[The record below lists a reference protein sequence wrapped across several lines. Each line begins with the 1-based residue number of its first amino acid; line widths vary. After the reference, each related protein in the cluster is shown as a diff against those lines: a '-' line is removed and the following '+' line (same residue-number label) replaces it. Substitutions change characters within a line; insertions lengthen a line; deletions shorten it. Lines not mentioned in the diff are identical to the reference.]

1 MILPHT
7 PETSR
12 VQTGKMLCAVRGHER
27 DTSQCRSRKHPAF
40 ILTVQ

>member
-12 VQTGKMLCAVRGHER
+12 VQTGNMTAMT
-27 DTSQCRSRKHPAF
+27 DAF
-40 ILTVQ
+40 LILKFSDEFR

>member
-12 VQTGKMLCAVRGHER
+12 VQTGKMVHMTDGFL
-27 DTSQCRSRKHPAF
+27 
-40 ILTVQ
+40 ILKFSDEFR

>member
-12 VQTGKMLCAVRGHER
+12 VRTGKMIHITDGFL
-27 DTSQCRSRKHPAF
+27 
-40 ILTVQ
+40 ILKFPDDFR